1 MGNSIILSAAPAT
14 GATRGAVYLPYA
26 ATGGADQAAVFCRL
40 LTTDQRQQ
48 RPSLGTCTA
57 LERAAEWKAADI
69 AQYDYWQHQASN
81 GEWPNATARRFGCA
95 LPSAYGDGWN
105 GVESLGAGSKD
116 ALAIFTALANSPRHR
131 VHLFGENSF
140 YRQQTHMGIGM
151 AVGGR
156 YGWVWVILI
165 APCL

>member
-1 MGNSIILSAAPAT
+1 MSLIVLGDPPTLPPKARDIYMPIIATEQVNQVAAF
-14 GATRGAVYLPYA
+14 Y
-26 ATGGADQAAVFCRL
+26 RL

-48 RPSLGTCTA
+48 RATLGTCAA

-81 GEWPNATARRFGCA
+81 GEWPNTTVRRFGCD
-95 LPSAYGDGWN
+95 LPAAYGDGWN

-116 ALAIFTALANSPRHR
+116 ALPIFIALANSPRHR

-151 AVGGR
+151 VVGGR